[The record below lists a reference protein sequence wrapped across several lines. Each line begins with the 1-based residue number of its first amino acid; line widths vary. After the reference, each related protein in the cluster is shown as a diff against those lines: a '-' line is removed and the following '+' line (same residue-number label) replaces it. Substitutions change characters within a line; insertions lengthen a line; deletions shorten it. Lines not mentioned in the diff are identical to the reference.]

1 MLKNS
6 KKSSVKKSL
15 QNDGFFQDLEDIE
28 NHKTFVIYGPPGTGK
43 TTLAGTFPPPIC
55 YIDIRDQG
63 TGVLKGVKGVKVKQ
77 LIDLE
82 DLDEVLLRLRKNR
95 EGFNTV
101 VLDTVSQLQQMLV
114 EEHLA
119 GKKLK
124 KGKRPGDWGTMSMQ
138 DWGTV
143 TGEMKKKIIDFR
155 DLADDGMNVVFLAQQ
170 KISRE
175 DAEERE
181 GSGYVLA
188 TTVGPSVSASVA
200 EVLNGSV
207 AVVASTFN
215 RVKRIKKEVD
225 GKKKTITKIEFCLRL
240 GANPTYVSKVRKPL
254 DVEVPPLLVNPTYDD
269 LIAIMN
275 GE

>member
-6 KKSSVKKSL
+6 KKSSAKSL
-15 QNDGFFQDLEDIE
+15 QSDGFFEDLENIE

-43 TTLAGTFPPPIC
+43 TTLAGTFPRPIC
-55 YIDIRDQG
+55 YVDIRDQG
-63 TGVLKGVKGVKVKQ
+63 TGVLEGKGIKVKQ

-82 DLDEVLLRLRKNR
+82 DLDEVLLRLRKNHF
-95 EGFNTV
+95 GFKTV

-138 DWGTV
+138 DWGAV

-170 KISRE
+170 KISKE
-175 DAEERE
+175 EAEEKE

-215 RVKRIKKEVD
+215 RVKRIKKEVN
-225 GKKKTITKIEFCLRL
+225 GKKKTITKVEFCLRL
-240 GANPTYVSKVRKPL
+240 GANPTYVSKVRKPI
-254 DVEVPPLLVNPTYDD
+254 DVEVPPLLVDPTYED

>member
-6 KKSSVKKSL
+6 KKLKEKSPR
-15 QNDGFFQDLEDIE
+15 NDGFFEDLEDIE

-43 TTLAGTFPPPIC
+43 TTFAGTFPGPIC
-55 YIDIRDQG
+55 YVDIRDQG
-63 TGVLKGVKGVKVKQ
+63 TGVLKGVKNVKVKR
-77 LIDLE
+77 LE
-82 DLDEVLLRLRKNR
+82 DLDDLEEVLFRLQKNKD
-95 EGFNTV
+95 GFKTV
-101 VLDTVSQLQQMLV
+101 VLDTVSQLQQMMV

-138 DWGTV
+138 DWGAV

-170 KISRE
+170 KISKE
-175 DAEERE
+175 EAEESA
-181 GSGYVLA
+181 GSGYVLQ

-215 RVKRIKKEVD
+215 RVKRIKREVD

-240 GANPTYVSKVRKPL
+240 GANPVYVSKVRKPL
-254 DVEVPPLLVNPTYDD
+254 EVEVPPLLVNPTYED
-269 LIAIMN
+269 LIEIMN

>member
-6 KKSSVKKSL
+6 KKLKEKSPR
-15 QNDGFFQDLEDIE
+15 NDGFFEDLEDIE

-43 TTLAGTFPPPIC
+43 TTFAGTFPGPIC
-55 YIDIRDQG
+55 YVDIRDQG
-63 TGVLKGVKGVKVKQ
+63 TGVLKGVKNVKVKR
-77 LIDLE
+77 LE
-82 DLDEVLLRLRKNR
+82 DLDDLEEVLFRLQKNKD
-95 EGFNTV
+95 GFKTV
-101 VLDTVSQLQQMLV
+101 VLDTVSQLQQMMV

-138 DWGTV
+138 DWGAV

-175 DAEERE
+175 EAEEKE

-188 TTVGPSVSASVA
+188 TTVGPSVSTSVA

-240 GANPTYVSKVRKPL
+240 GANPVYVSKVRKPL
-254 DVEVPPLLVNPTYDD
+254 EVEVPPLLVNPTYED
-269 LIAIMN
+269 LIEIMN